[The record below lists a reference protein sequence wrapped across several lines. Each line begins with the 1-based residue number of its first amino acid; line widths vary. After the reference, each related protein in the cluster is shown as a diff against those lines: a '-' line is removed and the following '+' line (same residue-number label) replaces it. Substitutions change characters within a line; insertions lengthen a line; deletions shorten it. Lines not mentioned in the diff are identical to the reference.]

1 MLVLSQNST
10 YNITKTIASKG
21 AKMHILSYIYNVVY
35 VDITVVEYKLYIFLI
50 IVRDLVLKVLY
61 IRRVP

>member
-1 MLVLSQNST
+1 MPTNST
-10 YNITKTIASKG
+10 YNTTKIVVAEGASMYCR
-21 AKMHILSYIYNVVY
+21 AYMNVGY

-61 IRRVP
+61 IRVP